1 MAGLYLHVPFC
12 KQACHYCDFHFSTD
26 QNSISSLCGAMV
38 QELQLQKRYV
48 NESLKTIYFGGGTP
62 SLLSLKELGGL
73 LDAIHKTYSV
83 ASGAEITLEANPDD
97 LSLEKLRELKLS
109 GINRLSIGI
118 QSFDNDILKFLNR
131 AHDSDTAE
139 TCLLQAR
146 DIGFRNISLDLIYAI
161 PGLTENRWEET
172 LARALSFSPEH
183 ISSYA
188 LTIEARTVFGN
199 WSKRGKLHPMEEEP
213 AARQFEILMDTLENS
228 GYEQYEISNFC
239 KPEFYSQHN
248 SNYWRGAPYLGIG
261 PSAHSYNG
269 HSRQFN
275 VRNNAAYVRSIDIG
289 KVPSET
295 ELLTSE
301 NKINEYILTTLR
313 TVWGCDLNILKTKLN
328 DDLLERKGEYL
339 SMMQNEELISISG
352 DILTLTRKG
361 KLLAD
366 KIAED
371 LIVEI

>member
-1 MAGLYLHVPFC
+1 MAGLYLHIPFC

-26 QNSISSLCGAMV
+26 QNSISSVCGAMAK
-38 QELQLQKRYV
+38 ELQLQKVYI
-48 NESLKTIYFGGGTP
+48 NEPLKTIYFGGGTP
-62 SLLSLKELGGL
+62 SLLSQRELSSL
-73 LDAIHKTYSV
+73 LDAIHKDYSV
-83 ASGAEITLEANPDD
+83 ASDAEITLEANPDD
-97 LSLEKLRELKLS
+97 LSLGKLRELKVS

-131 AHDSDTAE
+131 AHDSDAAE
-139 TCLLQAR
+139 SCLLQAR

-161 PGLTENRWEET
+161 PGLTEKRWEET
-172 LARALSFSPEH
+172 LARALAFSPEH

-199 WSKRGKLHPMEEEP
+199 WNKRGKLHMMEEEP
-213 AARQFEILMDTLENS
+213 AARQFEMLMNTLENS

-248 SNYWRGAPYLGIG
+248 SSYWKGASYLGIG

-289 KVPSET
+289 KIPCET
-295 ELLTSE
+295 EVLTSE
-301 NKINEYILTTLR
+301 NKINEYILTSLR
-313 TVWGCDLNILKTKLN
+313 TVWGCNLNILKTKLN
-328 DDLLERKGEYL
+328 DDLLQRRGEYL
-339 SMMQNEELISISG
+339 AVVQNRELIFIRG

-371 LIVEI
+371 LMVEI